1 MVLAP
6 VSRPEA
12 GMATA
17 VPAVMEG
24 PPVTRTIEIQTDF
37 RESET
42 QTDPWSPEYVTMPGY
57 LTLLIVQ
64 WLPGIRTYLSTP
76 TFL

>member
-12 GMATA
+12 GMAA
-17 VPAVMEG
+17 AAPAVMEG
-24 PPVTRTIEIQTDF
+24 PPVTKTLGTQTDF

-42 QTDPWSPEYVTMPGY
+42 QTDPWSPEYVTMPGS
-57 LTLLIVQ
+57 I
-64 WLPGIRTYLSTP
+64 S
-76 TFL
+76 FDS